1 VSGGEIEPIDKALI
15 EAAEV
20 ALFAERH
27 LDLSLLPWQQ
37 RIMDHVF
44 VSEALGQSFVFMKEA
59 RRER

>member
-1 VSGGEIEPIDKALI
+1 MSGEIEPIDKALI

-20 ALFAERH
+20 ALFADRH

-37 RIMDHVF
+37 RIMDHIF
-44 VSEALGQSFVFMKEA
+44 VSEALGKSFVFMKEA